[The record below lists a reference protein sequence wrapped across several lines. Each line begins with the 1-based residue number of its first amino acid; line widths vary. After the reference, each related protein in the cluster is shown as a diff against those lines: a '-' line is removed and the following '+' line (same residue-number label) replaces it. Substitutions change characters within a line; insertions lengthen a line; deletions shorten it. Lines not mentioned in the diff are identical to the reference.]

1 MKLCQCRVDY
11 IKKLKNALL
20 ENNNY
25 SNVSVSKALDVLLT
39 NPCTCQEKKEDLQ
52 SAVDLVNANLKGVVY
67 SKVNNRFELRREEPE
82 QECDHIVAILS
93 SGMDSVDVEHKS
105 GLIKTHDPYFIPK
118 LCPECGKKLNLS

>member
-11 IKKLKNALL
+11 IKNLKNALL

-39 NPCTCQEKKEDLQ
+39 NPCTCQEKKEI
-52 SAVDLVNANLKGVVY
+52 SGVITNVKGWNKPMTY
-67 SKVNNRFELRREEPE
+67 DEMKRYFETGEEPK

-118 LCPECGKKLNLS
+118 LCPECGEKLNLK